1 MFEGA
6 LLFGPTVTKLNK
18 SEKIGKASEAISEAE
33 KVSKESEVISEVEK
47 ITEGVS
53 NHLKELD
60 INTKQLGKK
69 WGKHKTDYP
78 NLKSF
83 NEYSDFCKDIFNNPE
98 KIVFDKANNE
108 YLYIKGNDLLR
119 VKTNGEFVSTY
130 PGVSSSRV
138 TKAIEEGGTIW
149 EQQ

>member
-1 MFEGA
+1 M
-6 LLFGPTVTKLNK
+6 LLPLVFCNYRLCHK
-18 SEKIGKASEAISEAE
+18 
-33 KVSKESEVISEVEK
+33 
-47 ITEGVS
+47 GVS
-53 NHLKELD
+53 NPLKELE

-78 NLKSF
+78 NLNSF
-83 NEYSDFCKDIFNNPE
+83 NEYSDFCKDIFNSPE
-98 KIVFDKANNE
+98 KIIFDKANDE

-119 VKTNGEFVSTY
+119 VKTNGEFVSAY

-149 EQQ
+149 EQL